1 MVFWWILLNKHNSL
15 LLHGRRRNISVSQ
28 DCFSGF
34 LFSVFCLQDT
44 QGVLWSLWWVGG
56 LAWSCF
62 LRWESPSA
70 KPNLLILYT
79 ISLFRSNVRLLS
91 ELLLDTWPP
100 ENLASGHVMK
110 CCWSCRETIYD
121 FPSVT
126 LLFCRVWSLA
136 MFSWMSKD
144 EARAKHGDIYEGVAE
159 GLKGIYKWV
168 IRNPHII
175 SIDHAPG

>member
-1 MVFWWILLNKHNSL
+1 MVSWWILDIIKQAQLITITWSKYYTVL
-15 LLHGRRRNISVSQ
+15 VKIAFQ
-28 DCFSGF
+28 DFSF
-34 LFSVFCLQDT
+34 FLQDT

-100 ENLASGHVMK
+100 ENFPAGHVMK
-110 CCWSCRETIYD
+110 GCWSCRETIYD

>member
-1 MVFWWILLNKHNSL
+1 MVED
-15 LLHGRRRNISVSQ
+15 ISR
-28 DCFSGF
+28 DCFSVF

-100 ENLASGHVMK
+100 ENFPAVHVMK

-121 FPSVT
+121 FPAVT